1 MHFLF
6 QIWQEFWAVL
16 LEAAPF
22 VLLGFALAGVFKAFV
37 PRDLARRRLGGE
49 GAWPVIEAALLG
61 VPLPLCSCGVI
72 PAAVELRRA
81 GASKGATTSFLV
93 STPETGIDSIL
104 VNYAMLDPL
113 MTVLRPL
120 AALCT
125 GALAGL
131 AVNRFDSEAGSAK
144 SVPGAWDLCQSQAG
158 HAPPFPLGAPASTP
172 VRVPAP
178 REFPRPKPDTPPG
191 RSPQSEKGDR
201 PDKDRDHQEYASTR
215 ACSVSCSCAAE
226 PAQEPKGFFARLV
239 AGQVYAFGEML
250 PDIGTWLLGGILLAA
265 VLGAALPP
273 DGFKALP
280 GGELGAMLAMLV
292 LGLPIYVCASASTP
306 VAAAMVLHGLS
317 PGAALVFMLAGPAT
331 NAASVVILWRLFGPK
346 STLVYLFCVALG
358 ALAFGLLADAAYWSL
373 GLDATG
379 WLALDVKESPGLLSW
394 ASALALAALSLGPL
408 LGRLRKPPRRK
419 SRRS

>member
-1 MHFLF
+1 MLFLSH
-6 QIWQEFWAVL
+6 IWSEFWAVW

-22 VLLGFALAGVFKAFV
+22 VLLGFVIAGLFKAFA
-37 PRDLARRRLGGE
+37 PKNLAKRRLGGP
-49 GAWPVIEAALLG
+49 GARPVIEAALLG

-93 STPETGIDSIL
+93 STPETGVDSIL

-131 AVNRFDSEAGSAK
+131 AVNRFDAETGPPGR
-144 SVPGAWDLCQSQAG
+144 VPSTWELGLGDAG
-158 HAPPFPLGAPASTP
+158 HLPPFPLGAPATP
-172 VRVPAP
+172 PAYSSAP
-178 REFPRPKPDTPPG
+178 REFPVPKPDTPPG
-191 RSPQSEKGDR
+191 KASRAEPQGRSASDMGG
-201 PDKDRDHQEYASTR
+201 ASTC
-215 ACSVSCSCAAE
+215 ACSPSCSCHGEAAE
-226 PAQEPKGFFARLV
+226 EPKGFFARLV
-239 AGQVYAFGEML
+239 AGQAYAFGEML
-250 PDIGTWLLGGILLAA
+250 PDIGLWLLGGVLLAA
-265 VLGAALPP
+265 VLGAAMPP

-292 LGLPIYVCASASTP
+292 LGLPLYVCASASTP

-331 NAASVVILWRLFGPK
+331 NAASVVILWRMFGPR
-346 STLVYLFCVALG
+346 STLVYLFSVAAG
-358 ALAFGLLADAAYWSL
+358 ALAFGLLADAAYWAL
-373 GLDATG
+373 GLNTSG
-379 WLALDVKESPGLLSW
+379 WLALDVKEEPG
-394 ASALALAALSLGPL
+394 ALAWAAALFVAGLALRPL
-408 LGRLRKPPRRK
+408 LGRLRPAPRRK
-419 SRRS
+419 SRRR